1 MTTEYPPTSEGKAV
15 STAEAKTEVVSIF
28 IDETEYQVEVGEIA
42 GRDLR
47 QAPEA
52 PIASDRDL
60 WRECSGDDPDELVE
74 DEQIVVIEE
83 GVRFF
88 TVARHITPGC

>member
-1 MTTEYPPTSEGKAV
+1 MAPVQETTEITVTVTVDEAQRPVPVNEEG
-15 STAEAKTEVVSIF
+15 
-28 IDETEYQVEVGEIA
+28 IA

-47 QAPEA
+47 QRLCV
-52 PIASDRDL
+52 SDERDL
-60 WRECSGDDPDELVE
+60 WREVSGDGPDELVE

>member
-1 MTTEYPPTSEGKAV
+1 MAPVAETTEVTV
-15 STAEAKTEVVSIF
+15 TVV
-28 IDETEYQVEVGEIA
+28 IDEVQCRVTAGGIA

-47 QAPEA
+47 QVMDA
-52 PIASDRDL
+52 PIGPDRDL
-60 WRECSGDDPDELVE
+60 WREAPGDGPDELVE

-88 TVARHITPGC
+88 TAARHITPGC

>member
-1 MTTEYPPTSEGKAV
+1 MAPVQETTEITVTVTVDEAQRPVPVTGEG
-15 STAEAKTEVVSIF
+15 
-28 IDETEYQVEVGEIA
+28 IA

-47 QAPEA
+47 QGLCV
-52 PIASDRDL
+52 SDERDL
-60 WRECSGDDPDELVE
+60 WCEAPGDGLDELVE

-88 TVARHITPGC
+88 TVARHLTPGC

>member
-1 MTTEYPPTSEGKAV
+1 MI
-15 STAEAKTEVVSIF
+15 TAEAKTEVVSIF
-28 IDETEYQVEVGEIA
+28 IDEIQCQMKAGEIV

-47 QAPEA
+47 QVAEA
-52 PIASDRDL
+52 PIDPDRDL
-60 WRECSGDDPDELVE
+60 WREVPDGLDELVE

>member
-1 MTTEYPPTSEGKAV
+1 MAPVQETTEITVTVDEAQHPVLATEEG
-15 STAEAKTEVVSIF
+15 
-28 IDETEYQVEVGEIA
+28 IA

-47 QAPEA
+47 LRLC
-52 PIASDRDL
+52 ISDERDL
-60 WRECSGDDPDELVE
+60 WREAPGDGLDELVE

>member
-1 MTTEYPPTSEGKAV
+1 MAPVEEITEITV
-15 STAEAKTEVVSIF
+15 TVV
-28 IDETEYQVEVGEIA
+28 IDEVQCRVAAGEMA

-47 QAPEA
+47 QAAGA
-52 PIASDRDL
+52 PIGGDRDL
-60 WRECSGDDPDELVE
+60 WREAPGDGPDELVE

-88 TVARHITPGC
+88 TAARHITPGG

>member
-1 MTTEYPPTSEGKAV
+1 MAPVQETTEITITVTVDEAQRPVSVTEEG
-15 STAEAKTEVVSIF
+15 
-28 IDETEYQVEVGEIA
+28 IA

-47 QAPEA
+47 QRLCV
-52 PIASDRDL
+52 SDERDL
-60 WRECSGDDPDELVE
+60 WREAPGDGLDELVE

-88 TVARHITPGC
+88 TAARHITPGC